1 MTTVPTLT
9 HWFAKSGRARLSPQS
24 EVDDLVLETLAPLT
38 RRAINPPRRGCGVA
52 RCQRLGRRLGVRCQV
67 PATRRLLV

>member
-1 MTTVPTLT
+1 MTTVPILT

-38 RRAINPPRRGCGVA
+38 RRAVDSPSEVVELPGIDGWGDDW
-52 RCQRLGRRLGVRCQV
+52 GVRCQV
-67 PATRRLLV
+67 PATRCLLV